1 MSEIYTLPQLKRV
14 LTPVFDAYGVR
25 KAILFGSYAK
35 GTATEK
41 SDIDLLVDSR
51 LRGLR
56 FVGLLDDVQR
66 TVGKSVD
73 LFDVTHIE
81 AGSRIDREIQQ
92 TGVTVYEKYHHRK
105 KTHCLHGQDPD
116 LLRGSGARRIRG

>member
-51 LRGLR
+51 L
-56 FVGLLDDVQR
+56 
-66 TVGKSVD
+66 
-73 LFDVTHIE
+73 
-81 AGSRIDREIQQ
+81 
-92 TGVTVYEKYHHRK
+92 
-105 KTHCLHGQDPD
+105 
-116 LLRGSGARRIRG
+116 

>member
-1 MSEIYTLPQLKRV
+1 MSGTYTLPQLKKA
-14 LTPVFDAYGVR
+14 LMPIFDAYGIR
-25 KAILFGSYAK
+25 KAVLFGSYAK

-56 FVGLLDDVQR
+56 FVGFLDDIQR
-66 TVGKSVD
+66 TVGKRVD

-92 TGVTVYEKYHHRK
+92 TGVTVYEK
-105 KTHCLHGQDPD
+105 
-116 LLRGSGARRIRG
+116 